1 MATDLS
7 GGRVL
12 VVDDDRVNRMLLTR
26 SLELE
31 GHSVRCA
38 ENGAEALEHLH
49 ADPCDVVLL
58 DIVMPELDGVSVLQQ
73 VKSDPELQGIPVI
86 MISGVDDTESVV
98 RCIEIGA
105 DDYLS
110 KPFDPVLLRARI
122 SAGLTKKRLLELE
135 RERLRGVFARF
146 VPEHVVDEVLARTDD
161 DLRLGGSR
169 DVGTVMFT
177 DLRGFTSFTEAT
189 AAQRVIELLNE
200 YFSEMIDAIFEQGG
214 TLVGYRG
221 DGLLAVFGAPIPSED
236 HADRALAAARDM
248 LDVRLPRFNHWLRE
262 RGLGDG
268 FAMGIG
274 LNSGHFMSGNVGSPR
289 QLEYTVHGDTVNTA
303 SRLEGMTK
311 TTERSILVAEST
323 RDALLDPPDDLVVR
337 GRARRAREGVEDQN
351 LDTRRPDHGG
361 LRCAR
366 SQQHSSSSCWPFRP
380 VAAATTTPGARLVG
394 RPPTPRRAIPR
405 RTSWP
410 RCSRAGRSSCPPT
423 SGIRRSR
430 LR

>member
-1 MATDLS
+1 MSADPS
-7 GGRVL
+7 GELVGRVL

-26 SLELE
+26 SLERE
-31 GHSVRCA
+31 GHHVRCA
-38 ENGAEALEHLH
+38 ENGVEALQLLH
-49 ADPCDVVLL
+49 DEPCDVVLL
-58 DIVMPELDGVSVLQQ
+58 DIIMPELDGVSVLER
-73 VKSDPELQGIPVI
+73 VKSDPALQDVPVI
-86 MISGVDDTESVV
+86 MISGVDDTDSVV

-105 DDYLS
+105 DDYLP

-122 SAGLTKKRLLELE
+122 SAGLTKKRLHELE

-146 VPEHVVDEVLARTDD
+146 VPEHVVDEVLERTDD

-169 DVGTVMFT
+169 DIGTVMFT
-177 DLRGFTSFTEAT
+177 DLRGFTSYSEAT
-189 AAQRVIELLNE
+189 APQRVIALLNE

-221 DGLLAVFGAPIPSED
+221 DGILAVFGAPIPSED
-236 HADRALAAARDM
+236 HADRALAVAREM
-248 LDVRLPRFNHWLRE
+248 LDVRLPRFNRWLRD

-323 RDALLDPPDDLVVR
+323 RDALLDPPGDLSFVGEFEVR
-337 GRARRAREGVEDQN
+337 GRESKIRLWT
-351 LDTRRPDHGG
+351 LDGR
-361 LRCAR
+361 
-366 SQQHSSSSCWPFRP
+366 
-380 VAAATTTPGARLVG
+380 TTEA
-394 RPPTPRRAIPR
+394 
-405 RTSWP
+405 
-410 RCSRAGRSSCPPT
+410 
-423 SGIRRSR
+423 
-430 LR
+430 

>member
-1 MATDLS
+1 VATDLS

-26 SLELE
+26 SLERE
-31 GHSVRCA
+31 GHHVRCA

-58 DIVMPELDGVSVLQQ
+58 DIVMPELDGVSVLEQ

-105 DDYLS
+105 DDYLP

-169 DVGTVMFT
+169 DIGTVMFT

-200 YFSEMIDAIFEQGG
+200 YFSEMIDALFEQGG

-221 DGLLAVFGAPIPSED
+221 DGILAVFGAPIPSED
-236 HADRALAAARDM
+236 HADRALAAAREM
-248 LDVRLPRFNHWLRE
+248 LDVRLPRFNRWLRD
-262 RGLGDG
+262 RDLGDG

-311 TTERSILVAEST
+311 TTERSILVSEST
-323 RDALLDPPDDLVVR
+323 RDALLDPPGDLSFVGEFDVR
-337 GRARRAREGVEDQN
+337 GRESKIRIWT
-351 LDTRRPDHGG
+351 LDGR
-361 LRCAR
+361 
-366 SQQHSSSSCWPFRP
+366 
-380 VAAATTTPGARLVG
+380 TTEA
-394 RPPTPRRAIPR
+394 
-405 RTSWP
+405 
-410 RCSRAGRSSCPPT
+410 
-423 SGIRRSR
+423 
-430 LR
+430 